1 MHLENINGCQRVVA
15 SSRPALA
22 PPVDALSTL
31 RVTSSEEQERPLK
44 VPQASVYNAKCT
56 TFKLALPPRQCARIH
71 SPFGE
76 MGFWNTDAQCSTK
89 KGFRE
94 GIQPK
99 KQVERYHSPEVQHHH
114 SSPTAH
120 LKVSHLFDLPYNARR
135 GLYTILLNAF
145 ICKS

>member
-56 TFKLALPPRQCARIH
+56 AFKLALPPRQCARIH

-99 KQVERYHSPEVQHHH
+99 NSQASGKISFSGGSAPPLITYC
-114 SSPTAH
+114 SSKGKPS
-120 LKVSHLFDLPYNARR
+120 V
-135 GLYTILLNAF
+135 
-145 ICKS
+145 